1 MTGRAPL
8 PMEQRKRRAHG
19 TNARY
24 RWGEVGNDYR
34 NGCRCYECTTAG
46 VLYQKR
52 WEARKARGIEPYV
65 DASEAR
71 AHLEFLRA
79 NGVGLRTVAEVS
91 GVHRPSLRLILRG
104 ERKRVRPETLAAVLG
119 VHLGHAKP
127 GAVVDGTRT
136 TELVAELLEMGWTKG
151 AIAQALGATTK
162 ALQACRRGTVL
173 RSTADKVATLHEEAT
188 RERDARRQWDAERQ
202 ADYRRR
208 RDAGE
213 LNYTRAAS

>member
-1 MTGRAPL
+1 MTGRTAL

-24 RWGEVGNDYR
+24 RWGEVGDDYR

-52 WEARKARGIEPYV
+52 WEVRKARGVEPYV
-65 DASEAR
+65 DVSEGL
-71 AHLEFLRA
+71 AHLEFLRG
-79 NGVGLRTVAEVS
+79 NGVGLRTVSEVS
-91 GVHRPSLRLILRG
+91 GVPRSSLRLILRG
-104 ERKRVRPETLAAVLG
+104 DRTKVRPETLAAILG

-127 GAVVDGTRT
+127 GAVVDGART
-136 TELVAELLEMGWTKG
+136 VALVEDLVAIGWTKG
-151 AIAQALGATTK
+151 AIAQALGASKK
-162 ALQACRRGTVL
+162 ALQVCKRGTVL
-173 RSTADKVATLHEEAT
+173 RSTADKVAALHEEAT
-188 RERDARRQWDAERQ
+188 RERDARRQWEAERQ

-213 LNYTRAAS
+213 LNYTRSAS